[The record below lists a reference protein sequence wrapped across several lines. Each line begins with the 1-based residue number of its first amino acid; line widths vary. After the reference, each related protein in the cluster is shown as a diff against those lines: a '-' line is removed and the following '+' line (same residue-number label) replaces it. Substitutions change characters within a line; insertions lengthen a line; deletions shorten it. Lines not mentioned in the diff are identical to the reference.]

1 MAMSEEQKAL
11 NKEWSKQRDRIMHT
25 VKRLKDSG
33 IDVEISFNK
42 PEKVDTNIIDFL
54 SSINRETI
62 LEGGENDILSIKVK
76 EEKPTNQSLDYNEEQ
91 RRYAKEQGYDEE
103 FILDSE
109 RKAKQIELENETAK
123 VSEENYGDYNTTDDF
138 GGYTNI
144 DDNFDET
151 DELAINTGFDYYVDK
166 DTGAK
171 YYDDDTRIYEKDK
184 RGHIIYDET
193 GKPKIREELEH
204 HISMPMS
211 GDDYEQM
218 LWDRMTSKYD
228 NLASEAGEAGEM
240 VRAKME
246 EWRDNY
252 SVSEIRSAFEAAAAD
267 GYEISFADLY
277 MGDTT
282 RLGLLL
288 EVTGKYLPGYEMND
302 LYDAIRNFAE
312 YEELRQ
318 DYEYPV

>member
-1 MAMSEEQKAL
+1 MTAAGFSFTTKGVIQMAMSEEQKAL

-62 LEGGENDILSIKVK
+62 LDGGENDVLSIKVK
-76 EEKPTNQSLDYNEEQ
+76 EQKPTEQTRDYKEEQ
-91 RRYAKEQGYDEE
+91 RQYAKEQGYDEE

-109 RKAKQIELENETAK
+109 RKAKQIELENEAAR
-123 VSEENYGDYNTTDDF
+123 VAEENYDDYAE
-138 GGYTNI
+138 I

-151 DELAINTGFDYYVDK
+151 DELAINTGFDYYIDK

-184 RGHIIYDET
+184 RGHLVYDET

-204 HISMPMS
+204 HISTPMS
-211 GDDYEQM
+211 GDDYERM
-218 LWDRMTSKYD
+218 LWDRMTSKFD
-228 NLASEAGEAGEM
+228 NLAAEAGEAGEM
-240 VRAKME
+240 VMEKME
-246 EWRDNY
+246 E
-252 SVSEIRSAFEAAAAD
+252 
-267 GYEISFADLY
+267 
-277 MGDTT
+277 
-282 RLGLLL
+282 
-288 EVTGKYLPGYEMND
+288 KK
-302 LYDAIRNFAE
+302 
-312 YEELRQ
+312 
-318 DYEYPV
+318 